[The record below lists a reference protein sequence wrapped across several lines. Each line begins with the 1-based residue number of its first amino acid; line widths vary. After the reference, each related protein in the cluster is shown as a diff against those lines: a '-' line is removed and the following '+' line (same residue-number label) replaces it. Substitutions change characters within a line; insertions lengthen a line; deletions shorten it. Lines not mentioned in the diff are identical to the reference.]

1 MAQLRANLS
10 QATYSIRQFRGINEN
25 ENGGRLKDGEAS
37 RMLNFRVTDNGT
49 ITPRNSLT
57 NKLSLGSGKVN
68 RLWSGFIGGRERVFS
83 IANGQLFEI
92 TQTNGVYSS
101 RVVPSG
107 IYPLPEDTNMF
118 AFGEKLYLLT
128 GEDYYSTDGT
138 SIDYVHGYVPT
149 IMVAANAQGTGTLL
163 DRVNLLNMK
172 RRVRYS
178 ADGTSTMYH
187 APETG
192 YVKIDSVIVN
202 GAGLVKDTD
211 YSVVQGNVY
220 GGHAYVHFTEAP
232 SAGTD
237 NIEIVYEIE
246 EVQAFRSDIYQTARG
261 AFDIAAKGTDIVE
274 IYEVKGLNKAGTSWI
289 TMTSPTD
296 YSISGT
302 TMTLVDPSKWGVIK
316 CEFRIGSLRN
326 QVVRMKYAELYNG
339 QQDNRVFLYG
349 NGSNK
354 CVYSGIDENGQA
366 TAEYFPDLNECRFG
380 NTSAPLKAMIKHRNR
395 LLAFKDNETYTV
407 YSNLL
412 SLADGSLTTGF
423 YISAINKQIG
433 SCAEHQAVTV
443 ENRVRTL
450 DGSDIYEWKS
460 TNTSGNITAD
470 ERNTDRISQRV
481 FNSLSEFDLP
491 NSKLFFDKERH
502 EFYCYYNG
510 KALVQN
516 VEADAWYAYDNFPV
530 ECMCVHDGKLLCGTT
545 DGHIA
550 EMDKD
555 GAIDFDC
562 EWESGELDF
571 DRPYVLKHSPT
582 VWVTIKPENEKS
594 FEVSA
599 MADTGENVS
608 QTLTTPPHGFVKHT
622 LCAKLKARKF
632 THYKM
637 GIKTKDRM
645 TFVGANATVIYT
657 NNVK

>member
-1 MAQLRANLS
+1 
-10 QATYSIRQFRGINEN
+10 
-25 ENGGRLKDGEAS
+25 
-37 RMLNFRVTDNGT
+37 
-49 ITPRNSLT
+49 
-57 NKLSLGSGKVN
+57 
-68 RLWSGFIGGRERVFS
+68 
-83 IANGQLFEI
+83 
-92 TQTNGVYSS
+92 
-101 RVVPSG
+101 
-107 IYPLPEDTNMF
+107 MF

-128 GEDYYSTDGT
+128 GSEYYCTDGST
-138 SIDYVHGYVPT
+138 IDLVHGYVPT
-149 IMVAANAQGTGTLL
+149 IMVGANAQGNGTLL
-163 DRVNLLNMK
+163 ERVNLLNMQRK
-172 RRVRYS
+172 VRYS
-178 ADGTSTMYH
+178 ADGTATEYRV
-187 APETG
+187 PEAGNVT
-192 YVKIDSVIVN
+192 ILSVVVN
-202 GAGLVKDTD
+202 GDGKVAGTD
-211 YSVVQGNVY
+211 YTVEQSNVY
-220 GGHAYVHFTEAP
+220 GKHGGVKFTSAP
-232 SAGTD
+232 SEGTD
-237 NIEIVYEIE
+237 NIEIVYEIDE
-246 EVQAFRSDIYQTARG
+246 TQEFRSNIYQTASG
-261 AFDIAAKGTDIVE
+261 SFNIAAEGTEITEIVG
-274 IYEVKGLNKAGTSWI
+274 VKGLNAAGTSWI
-289 TMTSPTD
+289 PMEENTD
-296 YSISGT
+296 YTLDGVK
-302 TMTLVDPSKWGVIK
+302 MTLVNPIAWSVVYVT
-316 CEFRIGSLRN
+316 FRIGNLRN
-326 QVVRMKYAELYNG
+326 QVVRMKYAEMYNG

-349 NGSNK
+349 NGTNK

-380 NTSAPLKAMIKHRNR
+380 STSAPLKAMIKHRNR

-460 TNTSGNITAD
+460 TGTSGNITAD

-481 FNSLSEFDLP
+481 FDSLSEFDLP
-491 NSKLFFDKERH
+491 NSKLFYDKERH

-516 VEADAWYAYDNFPV
+516 VEADAWYAFDNFPV

-550 EMDKD
+550 VMDKD

-594 FEVSA
+594 FAVSA
-599 MADTGENVS
+599 MTDTGEKVS
-608 QTLTTPPHGFVKHT
+608 QTLTTPPHGYVKHT
-622 LCAKLKARKF
+622 RCAKLKARKF